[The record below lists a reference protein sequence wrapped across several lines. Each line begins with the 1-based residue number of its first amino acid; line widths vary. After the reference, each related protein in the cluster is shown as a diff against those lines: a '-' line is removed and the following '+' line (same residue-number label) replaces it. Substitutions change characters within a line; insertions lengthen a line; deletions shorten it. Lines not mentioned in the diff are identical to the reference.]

1 MKTLAIRLDEDL
13 HARLG
18 MLSKLSGTSVTDTIR
33 SAIEQKLDALAADP
47 EVTAKAEALRDEIEK
62 EAAQQRDALA
72 ALIGTSAPA
81 TAKAEAK
88 TAPRGRGTA
97 TPKE

>member
-1 MKTLAIRLDEDL
+1 MKTLAIRLDDDL

-33 SAIEQKLDALAADP
+33 NAVERELDALAADP
-47 EVTAKAEALRDEIEK
+47 AVTAKAEALRDEIEK

-81 TAKAEAK
+81 SAKD
-88 TAPRGRGTA
+88 APKATTRGRGA
-97 TPKE
+97 ASSKE